1 MCSSAAAATARNGGD
16 LAALRRAHQ
25 LWTGPLLP
33 EDQYADWAFE
43 HRERLAE
50 TYAAV
55 ATLLG
60 AKLAAQGDQ
69 QTALAVIEPL
79 AATRPLDEHLQRVLI
94 DVRAGLGQ
102 RWEAIEAY
110 ERLRDAL
117 EETYAAEPEPQT
129 KALYRRLLSRG
140 KPILDAPAAGIEQP
154 PSPDTQ
160 APRGAT
166 APNGSDC
173 GHPGSGQAWETRI
186 YS

>member
-1 MCSSAAAATARNGGD
+1 MSSSAPLPPLATAAIWR
-16 LAALRRAHQ
+16 RSERAHQ

-60 AKLAAQGDQ
+60 AKLLAEGDPQ
-69 QTALAVIEPL
+69 AALAVIEPL
-79 AATRPLDEHLQRVLI
+79 AATRPLDEHLQRVRI
-94 DVRAGLGQ
+94 DALAGLGQ
-102 RWEAIEAY
+102 RWEAIKAY
-110 ERLRDAL
+110 EQLRDAL
-117 EETYAAEPEPQT
+117 EEIYAAEPEPQT
-129 KALYRRLLSRG
+129 KALYRRLLSRS
-140 KPILDAPAAGIEQP
+140 KPRLDASAAGTEQP
-154 PSPDTQ
+154 ARTRRPSWGDS
-160 APRGAT
+160 
-166 APNGSDC
+166 PNGSDC